1 MPHTLFQV
9 DAFSLQP
16 FAGNP
21 AAVCLLEAPAEE
33 NWMQQVA
40 AEMNLAETAFVH
52 PEGDSL
58 RLRWFTPTVEV
69 DLCGH
74 ATLASAHVLW
84 QAGRFTTDRMI
95 TFETRSGTLTASR
108 VADKIQLN
116 FPIAP
121 VSPQVPE
128 ESLLEALGISTASFC
143 GKNAWDWL
151 IEIPSAHTLRRLS
164 PNHALLA
171 PATTRGVMVTAASD
185 DARYD
190 FLSRFFA
197 PACGIPED
205 PVTGSAHCVLG
216 EYWSKRLGKTTLSA
230 YQASPRGG
238 EVEVEVRNDRAL
250 LRGHAVTVAKIEL
263 FCESCSR

>member
-9 DAFSLQP
+9 DAFSLHP

-21 AAVCLLEAPAEE
+21 AAVCLLEGPADES
-33 NWMQQVA
+33 WMQHVA
-40 AEMNLAETAFVH
+40 AEMNLSETAFVH
-52 PEGDSL
+52 PEGDAL
-58 RLRWFTPTVEV
+58 RLRWFTPAVEV

-74 ATLASAHVLW
+74 ATLSAAHILW
-84 QAGRFTTDRMI
+84 QVGRFTTDRTI
-95 TFETRSGTLTASR
+95 AFETRSGTLTAAR
-108 VADKIQLN
+108 VADKIELN

-121 VSPQVPE
+121 VSPLTPAE
-128 ESLLEALGISTASFC
+128 GLLEALGISDVSYC

-151 IEIPSAHTLRRLS
+151 IEIPSATTLRQLS

-171 PATTRGVMVTAASD
+171 PATSRGVMVTAPSD
-185 DARYD
+185 DPRYD

-197 PACGIPED
+197 PAYGVPED

-216 EYWSKRLGKTTLSA
+216 EYWSKRLGKTTLNA
-230 YQASPRGG
+230 FQASPRGG
-238 EVEVEVRNDRAL
+238 EVEVEIRNNRAL

-263 FCESCSR
+263 LC

>member
-1 MPHTLFQV
+1 MSHTLYQV
-9 DAFSLQP
+9 DAFSQKP

-21 AAVCLLEAPAEE
+21 AAVCLLDEPADPH
-33 NWMQQVA
+33 WMQQVA
-40 AEMNLAETAFVH
+40 AEMNLAETAFVY
-52 PEGDSL
+52 PEGEAL
-58 RLRWFTPTVEV
+58 RLRWFTPVVEV

-74 ATLASAHVLW
+74 ATLASAHILW
-84 QAGRFTTDRMI
+84 QVGGITTDRTI
-95 TFETRSGTLTASR
+95 AFETRSGTLSASR
-108 VADKIQLN
+108 VADKIELD

-121 VSPQVPE
+121 VSPLTPE
-128 ESLLEALGISTASFC
+128 VGLLEALGITDASFC

-151 IEIPSAHTLRRLS
+151 IEIPSAEMLRKIS
-164 PNHALLA
+164 PNHAQLA

-185 DARYD
+185 DPRYD

-205 PVTGSAHCVLG
+205 PVTGSAHCLLG
-216 EYWSKRLGKTTLSA
+216 EYWSKRLGKKTLSA

-263 FCESCSR
+263 LC

>member
-1 MPHTLFQV
+1 MPSTLFQV

-21 AAVCLLEAPAEE
+21 AAVCLLEQPADEK
-33 NWMQQVA
+33 WMQQVA
-40 AEMNLAETAFVH
+40 AEMNLAETAFVC

-58 RLRWFTPTVEV
+58 RLRWFTPLVEV

-74 ATLASAHVLW
+74 ATLSAAHILW
-84 QAGRFTTDRMI
+84 QVGRFTSDQTI
-95 TFETRSGTLTASR
+95 AFETLSGTLTAAR
-108 VADKIQLN
+108 VADKIELD
-116 FPIAP
+116 FPI
-121 VSPQVPE
+121 SPAVQQPPE
-128 ESLLEALGISTASFC
+128 AGLLEALGISDATFC
-143 GKNAWDWL
+143 GKNGRDWL
-151 IEIPSAHTLRRLS
+151 IEIPSAASLRRLS
-164 PNHALLA
+164 PNHAALMTYA
-171 PATTRGVMVTAASD
+171 VRGVMVTSPSD

-197 PACGIPED
+197 PACGVPED

-238 EVEVEVRNDRAL
+238 EVEVEVRNNRAL
-250 LRGHAVTVAKIEL
+250 LRGHAVTVAQIEL
-263 FCESCSR
+263 LC